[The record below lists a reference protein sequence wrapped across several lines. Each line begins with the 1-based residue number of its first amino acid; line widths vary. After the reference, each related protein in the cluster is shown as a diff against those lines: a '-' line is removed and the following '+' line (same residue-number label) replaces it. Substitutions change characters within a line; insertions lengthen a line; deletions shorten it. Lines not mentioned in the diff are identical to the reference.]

1 MPRRRARAERGGA
14 TNRGLVKVDEP
25 EAGARRRSLSVAR
38 GRDQAAK
45 PERGARLGQAVK
57 PMSSYWRSKKPRAP
71 TLASVSR
78 TATICGRW

>member
-1 MPRRRARAERGGA
+1 MPRRRTQDEHGGA
-14 TNRGLVKVDEP
+14 MQARPGSGGEARRWCP
-25 EAGARRRSLSVAR
+25 AGAPESC
-38 GRDQAAK
+38 GR
-45 PERGARLGQAVK
+45 GQAVK

>member
-1 MPRRRARAERGGA
+1 MPRRRARAERGA

-45 PERGARLGQAVK
+45 PERGARPGSGGEA
-57 PMSSYWRSKKPRAP
+57 
-71 TLASVSR
+71 
-78 TATICGRW
+78 